1 MSKKNAVVLII
12 AACGVLAGAALMY
25 AKDNGLFEKMPDAEY
40 LDYQES
46 SVRPVYSSLDMKER
60 AVYTALLRGIEQE
73 QDIIA
78 LPVEVKGDE
87 YAKVYRILEK
97 QEGRFFYL
105 DSVYYVAK
113 RVRDAKIAYKEAN
126 DNERKKEELE
136 EAVQDAV
143 EGAAELRG
151 GYYIVDY
158 ISRYIINNCEYTDK
172 IGDGYTST
180 AYGCLVD
187 GKANCEGYSKAFN
200 LLAAELGLQS
210 VLITG
215 TSESGE
221 NHAWNQVCIGA
232 DWYNIDVTW
241 ADTDVYGE
249 IRKEYIL
256 RPDNDFYQSHNPD
269 KELFTPHV
277 CYKDDWNYFKKNG
290 LYASSLTEAENIVKR
305 ELAAG
310 KDTIEIKFS
319 NAGIYEQFQLLIG
332 NEDRVLNLIEESG
345 ASFGGTVT
353 VSCKENHEELRL
365 TVKFSGS

>member
-1 MSKKNAVVLII
+1 LSKKKSVILII
-12 AACGVLAGAALMY
+12 ASCGILAGAAFMY
-25 AKDNGLFEKMPDAEY
+25 AKDNGFLEKMPDAEY
-40 LDYQES
+40 LTYEES
-46 SVRPVYSSLDMKER
+46 SVRPVYSTLDMKER
-60 AVYTALLRGIEQE
+60 AVYTALLRGIEDEQE
-73 QDIIA
+73 IIE

-126 DNERKKEELE
+126 DNERKKEELK
-136 EAVQDAV
+136 EAVKDAV

-158 ISRYIINNCEYTDK
+158 ITRYIINNCEYTDK
-172 IGDGYTST
+172 TGNGYTST

-200 LLAAELGLQS
+200 LLASELGLQS

-215 TSESGE
+215 TTESGE
-221 NHAWNQVCIGA
+221 NHAWNQVCIGT

-249 IRKEYIL
+249 IRREYIL
-256 RPDNDFYQSHNPD
+256 RPDNDFVQAHIPD
-269 KELFTPHV
+269 NELFKPHV

-290 LYASSLTEAENIVKR
+290 LYASSTSDAESIVKR

-310 KDTIEIKFS
+310 KNTVELKFA
-319 NAGIYEQFQLLIG
+319 NAGIYEQFKLMIG
-332 NEDRVLNLIEESG
+332 NEDRLFSLIEESG
-345 ASFGGTVT
+345 SSLSGTVT
-353 VSCKENHEELRL
+353 VSLKENYEELRL